1 VSLGPGRRTVVGV
14 TATYGQFCPVSK
26 AADVLCQR
34 WALLVIR
41 EVLSGS
47 SRFRDLQRGL
57 PGCPPA
63 TLAKRL
69 KELEAAG
76 VLSRTGGGAAVSYGL
91 TEAGGE
97 LYPIV
102 EGFGVWGQ
110 RWARSSYGPD
120 ELDAETLLWDMRR
133 LLDPAGPGGRP
144 AVLELRITSPDLRP
158 RRFWMVADGVAVDLC
173 LIDPE
178 RPVDLLVESDLRA
191 LTEVWMGDVR
201 IADAIASGTI
211 TLTGPQALVAATPG
225 WIGRHPVL
233 GSVPPAR

>member
-1 VSLGPGRRTVVGV
+1 MGPGRRTVVGV

-34 WALLVIR
+34 WALLIIR

-76 VLSRTGGGAAVSYGL
+76 VLSRTGSGAAVSYGL
-91 TEAGGE
+91 TEAGVE

-120 ELDAETLLWDMRR
+120 ELDAEMLLWDMRR
-133 LLDPAGPGGRP
+133 FLEPAGPGGSP

-158 RRFWMVADGVAVDLC
+158 RRFWMVADGVAVDFC

-178 RPVDLLVESDLRA
+178 RPVDVLMESDLRA
-191 LTEVWMGDVR
+191 LTEVWMGDVQ
-201 IADAIASGTI
+201 IADAIASGAI
-211 TLTGPQALVAATPG
+211 TLTGPRALVAAMPG

-233 GSVPPAR
+233 GSVAPVR

>member
-1 VSLGPGRRTVVGV
+1 M

-47 SRFRDLQRGL
+47 TRFRDLQRGL

-76 VLSRTGGGAAVSYGL
+76 VLARTGTGAAVTYEP
-91 TEAGGE
+91 TEAGAE
-97 LYPIV
+97 LYPII

-110 RWARSSYGPD
+110 RWARSRYGPED
-120 ELDAETLLWDMRR
+120 LDAEMLLWDMRR
-133 LLDPAGPGGRP
+133 FLDPAGPGGSP
-144 AVLELRITSPDLRP
+144 VVLELRITSPGLRP

-178 RPVDLLVESDLRA
+178 RPVDVLVESDLRA
-191 LTEVWMGDVR
+191 LTEVWMGDH
-201 IADAIASGTI
+201 AIARALGSGAI
-211 TLTGPQALVAATPG
+211 TLTGPRALVAGIPV

-233 GSVPPAR
+233 GSVASAR